1 MLNQC
6 PDMGMHQFSE
16 VLGQKVLYRLEKK
29 RPIYE
34 ECGNIPSESVTCLEI
49 EFKSLLQY
57 ALWSLTSMHEL
68 RQVN

>member
-57 ALWSLTSMHEL
+57 ALCEFDKYA
-68 RQVN
+68 